1 MARLSKWSP
10 VEYIRGVA
18 KRTYFLHSPTAS
30 GALTG
35 TAVVLWH
42 GAGGDVDHP
51 TLVSTVQAVVAEGG
65 HAVRARFPYRVQG
78 RHAPDRMPKL
88 IASAREL
95 LGRLTAEPPL
105 SGARLILGG
114 RSMGGRMASM
124 LAAEGFDVDGLML
137 LSYPLHPAGKKD
149 KLRADHLSSIRC
161 PMIFLQGTKDNM
173 SDLSLLRP
181 VVEGLNGRAKL
192 EVFDK
197 GDHSMKRVDP
207 ELVAAAA
214 CRWAISL

>member
-1 MARLSKWSP
+1 MLVAS
-10 VEYIRGVA
+10 EYGRFVA
-18 KRTYFLHSPTAS
+18 KRTYFLHAPDKR
-30 GALTG
+30 GPLTG

-51 TLVSTVQAVVAEGG
+51 TLLSTVKAVVAEGG
-65 HAVRARFPYRVQG
+65 HAVRARFPYRVEG

-88 IASAREL
+88 MASAREL
-95 LGRLTAEPPL
+95 LTRLTAEPPL

-124 LAAEGFDVDGLML
+124 LVAEGFEADGLIL

-149 KLRADHLSSIRC
+149 KLRADHLPHVEC
-161 PMIFLQGTKDNM
+161 PLIFLQGSKDNM
-173 SDLSLLRP
+173 SDLDLLRP
-181 VVEGLNGRAKL
+181 VVEGLGKRATL
-192 EVFDK
+192 EVFER

-207 ELVAAAA
+207 DLVAEAAR
-214 CRWAISL
+214 RWILSL